1 MTDANNGIAFSMTK
15 EEENNKKSKKKE
27 ITCYKFKKTG
37 HYVNECD
44 EEGTVK
50 TSNKKGSNF
59 LLLKNDKYESS
70 SDEESDDYAEGNNH
84 SKLHIIAESNNE
96 EKQSKESSDNEE
108 STNDDDA
115 TISDDEEYSGFAFL
129 QEDIVCSNHDKVPI
143 PKSWILLDSQSTVD
157 VFSNPKLLTK
167 IREFKRI
174 LT

>member
-59 LLLKNDKYESS
+59 LVLKM
-70 SDEESDDYAEGNNH
+70 
-84 SKLHIIAESNNE
+84 
-96 EKQSKESSDNEE
+96 
-108 STNDDDA
+108 TNMRA
-115 TISDDEEYSGFAFL
+115 A
-129 QEDIVCSNHDKVPI
+129 QMKKVMTMLKAI
-143 PKSWILLDSQSTVD
+143 TTASYT
-157 VFSNPKLLTK
+157 
-167 IREFKRI
+167 
-174 LT
+174 